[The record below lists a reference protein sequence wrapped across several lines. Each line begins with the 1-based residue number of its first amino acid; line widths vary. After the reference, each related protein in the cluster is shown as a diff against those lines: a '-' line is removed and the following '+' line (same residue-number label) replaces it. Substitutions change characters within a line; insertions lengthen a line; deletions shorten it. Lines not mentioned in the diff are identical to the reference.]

1 MRAEMTR
8 NIECVWKERDV
19 NMTAGA
25 RRKGVRQKTS
35 NPNEASPKEQ
45 KMAKDNQSGGKLFTF
60 TIDAATAQ
68 VVKFETVDASGTS
81 HEISDEERA
90 NLAQQGSQKL
100 EQALEEAFEAGIDC
114 VLGGRDR
121 QSETEEPEKDAE
133 LRHLLLTPLIEHSP
147 AKHLLQREAV
157 NRVLLETLI
166 QRSTKPSPPT
176 PTGGPVAGA

>member
-1 MRAEMTR
+1 MNT
-8 NIECVWKERDV
+8 
-19 NMTAGA
+19 TASV
-25 RRKGVRQKTS
+25 RHKGVRQKTS
-35 NPNEASPKEQ
+35 NRNGESPKEQ
-45 KMAKDNQSGGKLFTF
+45 KVADENQSGGKLFTF

-68 VVKFETVDASGTS
+68 VVKFETVDASGNS
-81 HEISDEERA
+81 HEISDEEIA

-114 VLGGRDR
+114 VLGGEDG
-121 QSETEEPEKDAE
+121 QSETKESEKDAE

-147 AKHLLQREAV
+147 AKRLLQREAM